1 MKIVKTRAIGSKCID
16 KLIDNDINLD
26 TMESNNCAPAMPHNT
41 PTTPVIKI
49 QSFVQVL
56 TFSKC
61 FVVLNQS
68 TEIAQIHVY
77 GVSRIND
84 WHTLKDDNNDK

>member
-41 PTTPVIKI
+41 PTTPVIKNTI
-49 QSFVQVL
+49 ICSMACYSQ
-56 TFSKC
+56 
-61 FVVLNQS
+61 
-68 TEIAQIHVY
+68 
-77 GVSRIND
+77 G
-84 WHTLKDDNNDK
+84 